1 MAWPL
6 SHSSRLDYQLVSGT
20 NTRKPEPYPV
30 QSSAALADRAARERD
45 QSHPEKRTIPSQRPR
60 MIRGK
65 REGTTR
71 TLGTIPSTHSRST
84 IRFPAQTHG
93 NRSRTREEVNTPFRQ
108 FGFRHKLTEA
118 GLAPGTREHIPFR
131 QFGFRHTETGVAK
144 TTRVPAQNAQS
155 PPRTNGITHRL
166 GKTNRPTIFP
176 TT

>member
-1 MAWPL
+1 MRPHQD
-6 SHSSRLDYQLVSGT
+6 SHSAQTRAHIPFRQPRFRHQYGT
-20 NTRKPEPYPV
+20 RGRTRK
-30 QSSAALADRAARERD
+30 RRK
-45 QSHPEKRTIPSQRPR
+45 KRTIPSQRPR

-71 TLGTIPSTHSRST
+71 TLGTIPS
-84 IRFPAQTHG
+84 
-93 NRSRTREEVNTPFRQ
+93 TREEVNTPFRQ

-131 QFGFRHTETGVAK
+131 QFGFRHTETGVAR
-144 TTRVPAQNAQS
+144 TTRFPAQNAQS
-155 PPRTNGITHRL
+155 PPRTNGIAHRL